1 MSVSWEEAFGP
12 LYSLSEAAHILGMS
26 PEVLEK
32 STSRHEALR
41 LEDGS
46 FPGWQFDLENL
57 RVYPAV
63 IEIMKI
69 FRDRNLEEI
78 DVASFCVSPSDDISE
93 DTLVIPVDLFEEGL
107 PPQLLRAARRDA
119 SRLSD

>member
-26 PEVLEK
+26 PELLEDL
-32 STSRHEALR
+32 TSRREALR

-57 RVYPAV
+57 KVYPAV

-78 DVASFCVSPSDDISE
+78 DVASFCVSPSDEIS
-93 DTLVIPVDLFEEGL
+93 DDVLVIPLDLFDEGM
-107 PPQLLRAARRDA
+107 PSKLLTAAKRDA